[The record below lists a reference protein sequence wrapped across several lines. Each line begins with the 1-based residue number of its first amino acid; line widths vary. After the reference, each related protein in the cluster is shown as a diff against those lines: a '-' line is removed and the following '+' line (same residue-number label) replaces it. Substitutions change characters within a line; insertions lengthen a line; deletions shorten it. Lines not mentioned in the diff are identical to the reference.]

1 MTTTDKADA
10 TVRNRRTEHL
20 SAWGLIVGGALY
32 FSGGGMHPGED
43 PPDVTVKEHLRL
55 MYEDPAWYPAH
66 TVFLGGM
73 VLLAAALVGL
83 ARSGRLRPVPA
94 AQKALVAA
102 AVSSTVAAVGSLLH
116 LVAGSEAEEIAAG
129 QSTPITDVHVIAETI
144 TVPLFG
150 LSIVALA
157 VVGAATRTLGNWPA
171 AALGAVGGM
180 AYALAAGTFLFTDA
194 LNFLFP
200 VSSGIALWAVIAG
213 VGLLWHRRT
222 VLEEPTG

>member
-1 MTTTDKADA
+1 
-10 TVRNRRTEHL
+10 
-20 SAWGLIVGGALY
+20 
-32 FSGGGMHPGED
+32 MHPSED

-83 ARSGRLRPVPA
+83 VRSGPLRTVPVA
-94 AQKALVAA
+94 HKALVVA
-102 AVSSTVAAVGSLLH
+102 AVTSTVAAVGSLLH
-116 LVAGSEAEEIAAG
+116 LVAGSEAAAIAAG
-129 QSTPITDVHVIAETI
+129 QSTPITDVQVIAETI

-150 LSIVALA
+150 LSIAALA

-171 AALGAVGGM
+171 AALGVVGGL
-180 AYALAAGTFLFTDA
+180 AYTLAAGTLLFTDA

-200 VSSGIALWAVIAG
+200 ISSGVALWAVMAG
-213 VGLLWHRRT
+213 VGLLWNRRAL
-222 VLEEPTG
+222 LEESPR